1 MTKQNM
7 IRSMRRLFSLVLA
20 FVMVFAMTACGTPT
34 PTTAPTQSMQG
45 DPTTAPTTQPTE
57 PTEPP
62 TEPTTQPTE
71 PTTQPTEPTTA
82 PTEPLPERDPLVY
95 TLSQEDVDEFYR
107 LLSECETLSIAGENM
122 EAIEASTD
130 QVDELYAFMEE
141 QYTIA
146 MILHYC
152 DTQDQTLKTQYL
164 DCVETVTEANKQYIL
179 MSRRVY
185 LSDSPAKEEL
195 FKDWTEEDI
204 ATLLAYEGEVADLQA
219 RNEEI
224 EVAYM
229 ATSSDAVRIPL
240 YIELVQNNNKIAQIY
255 GYDNYYEYAYDR
267 VYDRDYSPE
276 DLETMRTYAKTYLVP
291 AFETALRSFNNS
303 YSRLDDGQQK
313 VVTDFLYTNYYRA
326 RKNYV
331 RLYLEDLPASS
342 AQMMN
347 EMIEVDSTFIY
358 SSKGREG
365 AFTTTIGDRS
375 YCYFGPGY
383 ANSSTVVHEAGHY
396 YASRYMD
403 LGDIPLDLAEVH
415 SQGNEWLFV
424 HFLKDHMNEKPY
436 EALVDYRLRSDLG
449 TILICLMIDEFES
462 KVYTT
467 DISNY
472 TAEDFDALMESIATQ
487 YYDMFYVNNNLTDIN
502 AYWRAVVV
510 KQPVYYIS
518 YGVSAIASIDLYT
531 MAVEDYEGAKNAYV
545 NLCEKPDEEK
555 GFQGNLTAAGL
566 RGPFDESFY
575 KDLIKLL
582 NS

>member
-1 MTKQNM
+1 M
-7 IRSMRRLFSLVLA
+7 ITRNVTHPMRRLLSLLLA
-20 FVMVFAMTACGTPT
+20 LVMVFAMTACGNPA

-45 DPTTAPTTQPTE
+45 NPTVPTTQPTE

-62 TEPTTQPTE
+62 TEPTE
-71 PTTQPTEPTTA
+71 PTTQPTEP
-82 PTEPLPERDPLVY
+82 PTEPTEPVPERDPLVY
-95 TLSQEDVDEFYR
+95 TLTQEDVDEFYR
-107 LLSECETLSIAGENM
+107 LLTECETLSIAGEDM
-122 EAIEASTD
+122 DAIEACTE
-130 QVDELYAFMEE
+130 QVDELYEFMDA
-141 QYTIA
+141 QYSIA

-152 DTQDQTLKTQYL
+152 DTQDKTLETQYL
-164 DCVETVTEANKQYIL
+164 DCVNIVTQANKEYIL
-179 MSRRVY
+179 MTRRVY
-185 LSDSPAKEEL
+185 LSESPAKEEL
-195 FKDWTEEDI
+195 FEDWTEEDI

-229 ATSSDAVRIPL
+229 ATTSDAVRIPL
-240 YIELVQNNNKIAQIY
+240 YIELVQNNNRIAQIF

-267 VYDRDYSPE
+267 VYDRDYAPE

-291 AFETALRSFNNS
+291 AFETSLRKFNTS
-303 YSRLDDGQQK
+303 YSGLDEGQQK

-331 RLYLEDLPASS
+331 RLYLEDLPASF

-347 EMIEVDSTFIY
+347 EMIELDSTFIY

-383 ANSSTVVHEAGHY
+383 ANSGTVIHEAGHY
-396 YASRYMD
+396 YASRYTN
-403 LGDIPLDLAEVH
+403 LGDIPLDLAETH

-424 HFLKDHMNEKPY
+424 HFLKDHMAEKPY
-436 EALVDYRLRSDLG
+436 NCMVDFRLRSDLG

-467 DISNY
+467 DVSNY
-472 TAEDFDALMESIATQ
+472 TAEDFDALMESVATQ
-487 YYDMFYVNNNLTDIN
+487 YCDMLYINNNITDIN
-502 AYWRAVVV
+502 AYWRAVVL

-518 YGVSAIASIDLYT
+518 YGVSAIAAIDLYT
-531 MAVEDYEGAKNAYV
+531 MSVADYDTAVNAYV
-545 NLCEKPDEEK
+545 ALCENPDGEK
-555 GFQGNLTAAGL
+555 GFLGNITAAGL

-575 KDLIKLL
+575 QDLLQLINRK
-582 NS
+582 